1 MSFYVRLYWYREFD
15 AVPQGHAMALTCH
28 YMYRR
33 MSVMGAVDRK
43 LASVESA
50 RARGG
55 PVPHPQMASPVQPD
69 DRAGEFARRFRES
82 SKVLWL
88 IAAGIVSDRTAA
100 EDVVQEAAL
109 VGLAKI
115 DQFKE
120 GTNFTAWMGQ
130 MVRYV
135 ALNQARKNKHRRTA
149 ELDANSATVGASKE
163 ELALTARGDLPEG
176 TEAFDDRVLHALRSL
191 SETARCCLLLRT
203 VQGLEYS
210 EIAALL
216 EIPEGT
222 AMSHVH
228 RSRNALRER
237 LVAMEA
243 TRTKDPHEGNNHND
257 DPRHAPEEVTR

>member
-1 MSFYVRLYWYREFD
+1 
-15 AVPQGHAMALTCH
+15 
-28 YMYRR
+28 MYRR
-33 MSVMGAVDRK
+33 MSVMGVTDRK
-43 LASVESA
+43 LAGVEPV
-50 RARGG
+50 RAREETVR
-55 PVPHPQMASPVQPD
+55 PAVDPHPAVSPFVPGADITQSGGHSAPG
-69 DRAGEFARRFRES
+69 DRAEEFARRFREA

-88 IAAGIVSDRTAA
+88 IAAGIVSDRSAA
-100 EDVVQEAAL
+100 EDIVQEAAL
-109 VGLAKI
+109 VGLAKL

-135 ALNQARKNKHRRTA
+135 ALNQARKNKHRRTT
-149 ELDANSATVGASKE
+149 ELDQNSAESGISKQ

-176 TEAFDDRVLHALRSL
+176 TEAFDDRVLHALQSL

-216 EIPEGT
+216 DIPEGT

-228 RSRNALRER
+228 RSRNALREK
-237 LVAMEA
+237 LA
-243 TRTKDPHEGNNHND
+243 TMSEMVHRSTGHNTTTPLHAENPTQHMNNGGM
-257 DPRHAPEEVTR
+257 TQ